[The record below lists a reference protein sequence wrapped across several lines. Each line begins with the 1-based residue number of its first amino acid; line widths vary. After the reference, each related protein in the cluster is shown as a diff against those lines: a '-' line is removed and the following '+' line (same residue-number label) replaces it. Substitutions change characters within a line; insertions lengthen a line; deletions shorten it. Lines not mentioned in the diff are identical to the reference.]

1 MEENWMLKLLGVP
14 QSKVLEWSITMA
26 EISIEVARNYEP
38 EKVQRYERHLQELKA
53 YQAREALYDDLRST
67 G

>member
-1 MEENWMLKLLGVP
+1 MLKLLGVP

-26 EISIEVARNYEP
+26 EISIRVARVHEP

-53 YQAREALYDDLRST
+53 YQAKELLYNDLRST

>member
-1 MEENWMLKLLGVP
+1 MLKLLGVP

-26 EISIEVARNYEP
+26 EISIRVARVHEP

-53 YQAREALYDDLRST
+53 YQAREALYNDLRST